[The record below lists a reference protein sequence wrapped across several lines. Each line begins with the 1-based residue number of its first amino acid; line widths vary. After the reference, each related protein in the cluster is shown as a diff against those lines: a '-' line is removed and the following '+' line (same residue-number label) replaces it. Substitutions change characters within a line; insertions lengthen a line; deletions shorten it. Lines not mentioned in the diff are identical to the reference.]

1 MPHQPPHIVIA
12 GGGVA
17 AVETVAALRALAG
30 PLPRI
35 TLIAP
40 ENQLTPR
47 ATAVA
52 MPFGFG
58 PPSPLPY
65 DAIQR
70 HARFSLH
77 RGQLMGVRPDEHVAV
92 LTHGEEIH
100 YDKLVVAVGA

>member
-1 MPHQPPHIVIA
+1 MTRQPPHIVVA

-40 ENQLTPR
+40 EKELTPR
-47 ATAVA
+47 AAAVA

-77 RGQLMGVRPDEHVAV
+77 RGELMSVRPEEHVVV
-92 LTHGEEIH
+92 LGHGEEIR
-100 YDKLVVAVGA
+100 